1 MHLRRLSRQSLAGI
15 EQNFCL
21 ATLTN
26 PLGIGPGAWGALM
39 PLMAGA
45 IHTLHDLGIM
55 LNSSRL
61 PGMEFPL
68 QIWQFAGR

>member
-1 MHLRRLSRQSLAGI
+1 MGI
-15 EQNFCL
+15 EQNFWP

-26 PLGIGPGAWGALM
+26 LLGIGLGAWGALM
-39 PLMAGA
+39 PLMAGT
-45 IHTLHDLGIM
+45 IHTLHSLGTM

-68 QIWQFAGR
+68 QT